1 MPVLV
6 ASDLDR
12 TLIYSAAALALT
24 MPDARAPRLL
34 CVEVHEA
41 RPLSYM
47 TETAAQLL
55 TDLGDTAVF
64 VPTTTRTRKQYQRI
78 NLPGPA
84 PKYAI
89 CANGGHLLV
98 DGVTDPDWHAQ
109 VQSRLAEQCAPLV
122 EIQDHLM
129 ATASP
134 AWVRKHRIAE
144 DLFAYLVVERELLPE
159 EWVKELA
166 VWAENRGWTVSLQ
179 GRKIYAVPKPLT
191 KSAAVHEVARR
202 TGADLTLA
210 AGDSLLDADLLLA
223 ADKGWRPGHGE
234 LADADWTAP
243 AISALPERGVL
254 AGERILREFLKA
266 TRTRAPRL
274 GRGEPRD
281 QPPHTHPQ
289 PKTHPIYLATTPST
303 TTPAAPAARLG
314 HRGGGR
320 RPAHSHRRQKLH
332 RVFMPRRAR
341 GGRGR
346 LRHRTAQ
353 FKRVTAAAAPVLIAR
368 HAQRLIG
375 LTGYPP
381 LCDCLCS
388 GLSDTSVEKLK
399 RALIVFDRREEP

>member
-34 CVEVHEA
+34 CVEVHES

-55 TDLGDTAVF
+55 TDLGDAAVF

-89 CANGGHLLV
+89 CANGGHILV
-98 DGVTDPDWHAQ
+98 DGVADQDWSAR
-109 VQSRLAEQCAPLV
+109 VAARLAEQCAPLAEV
-122 EIQDHLM
+122 QDHLM
-129 ATASP
+129 ASASP

-191 KSAAVHEVARR
+191 KSAAVREVARR

-210 AGDSLLDADLLLA
+210 AGDSLLDANLLLA
-223 ADKGWRPGHGE
+223 ADRGWRPGHGE

-254 AGERILREFLKA
+254 AGERILREFLKE
-266 TRTRAPRL
+266 TRTEAPR
-274 GRGEPRD
+274 
-281 QPPHTHPQ
+281 
-289 PKTHPIYLATTPST
+289 
-303 TTPAAPAARLG
+303 
-314 HRGGGR
+314 
-320 RPAHSHRRQKLH
+320 
-332 RVFMPRRAR
+332 
-341 GGRGR
+341 
-346 LRHRTAQ
+346 
-353 FKRVTAAAAPVLIAR
+353 
-368 HAQRLIG
+368 
-375 LTGYPP
+375 
-381 LCDCLCS
+381 
-388 GLSDTSVEKLK
+388 
-399 RALIVFDRREEP
+399 